1 MNRQFLTTLMLFL
14 LVITGYNQFVALP
27 RARAEKAAAEEKLK
41 QAVKEQTPAVL
52 ATAAGGKSVPAAAAS
67 SQPEELISFDYQDA
81 AVTFSSKG
89 AGIKKY
95 IYKDVVDDVNLTP
108 FDTKGFFATLPELDF
123 REFSRTQNS
132 ITFTAD
138 ILPGFEVHKTYTFA
152 GNGLNALKVA
162 FVNNTA
168 HDITLEPWTFNFGPG
183 LGTVKSEEKDNER
196 ESKAV
201 YLVQYEGRKK
211 ATLEVLKPK
220 GDSAGVYNPAAERE
234 EEKSTDED
242 EFNWIWAGVQNRYFL
257 SVIIP
262 QDWTPGVLEATASV
276 VGKKDRLWGLFGQAD
291 EKGPQMTVQMP
302 SVTVEANSSK
312 EYNSDFYFGPK
323 DYQEFLALPYHL
335 DRSIEFGFF
344 GALGKIA
351 RKVLETFYGWT
362 GNYGV
367 AIILLTVCVQA
378 LMFPLTMMS
387 LKSTA
392 QMRKIAPEMKRL
404 QEKYKGNQEALSRET
419 LNLYRKY
426 NVNPFSGCLPMLIQ
440 LPIFLALFNALRTS
454 WALHGASFVGWITDL
469 SSKDPYYVLPIL
481 MGVVMFFQQKGN
493 MPPGTDPAQAAMF
506 KYMPLIFT
514 LLFMNFPSGLVLYWL
529 TNSLISFGIQ
539 TVVNKQVAKQN

>member
-1 MNRQFLTTLMLFL
+1 MLFL

-52 ATAAGGKSVPAAAAS
+52 ATAAGGKSVSAAAAS

-152 GNGLNALKVA
+152 ENGLNALKVA

-426 NVNPFSGCLPMLIQ
+426 DVNPFSGCLPMLIQ

>member
-1 MNRQFLTTLMLFL
+1 MLFL

-52 ATAAGGKSVPAAAAS
+52 ATAAGGKSVPAVAVS

-152 GNGLNALKVA
+152 ENGLNALKVA

>member
-52 ATAAGGKSVPAAAAS
+52 ATAEGGTSVAAAAAS

-152 GNGLNALKVA
+152 ENGLNALKVA

-257 SVIIP
+257 SVIP
-262 QDWTPGVLEATASV
+262 ACKTAT
-276 VGKKDRLWGLFGQAD
+276 F
-291 EKGPQMTVQMP
+291 
-302 SVTVEANSSK
+302 
-312 EYNSDFYFGPK
+312 
-323 DYQEFLALPYHL
+323 
-335 DRSIEFGFF
+335 
-344 GALGKIA
+344 
-351 RKVLETFYGWT
+351 
-362 GNYGV
+362 
-367 AIILLTVCVQA
+367 
-378 LMFPLTMMS
+378 
-387 LKSTA
+387 
-392 QMRKIAPEMKRL
+392 
-404 QEKYKGNQEALSRET
+404 
-419 LNLYRKY
+419 
-426 NVNPFSGCLPMLIQ
+426 
-440 LPIFLALFNALRTS
+440 
-454 WALHGASFVGWITDL
+454 
-469 SSKDPYYVLPIL
+469 
-481 MGVVMFFQQKGN
+481 
-493 MPPGTDPAQAAMF
+493 
-506 KYMPLIFT
+506 
-514 LLFMNFPSGLVLYWL
+514 
-529 TNSLISFGIQ
+529 
-539 TVVNKQVAKQN
+539 

>member
-1 MNRQFLTTLMLFL
+1 MLFL

-152 GNGLNALKVA
+152 ENGLNALKVA

>member
-1 MNRQFLTTLMLFL
+1 MLFL

-52 ATAAGGKSVPAAAAS
+52 ATAEGGTSVAAAAAS

-152 GNGLNALKVA
+152 ENGLNALKVA

-426 NVNPFSGCLPMLIQ
+426 NVNPFSGCLPML
-440 LPIFLALFNALRTS
+440 LN
-454 WALHGASFVGWITDL
+454 
-469 SSKDPYYVLPIL
+469 
-481 MGVVMFFQQKGN
+481 
-493 MPPGTDPAQAAMF
+493 
-506 KYMPLIFT
+506 
-514 LLFMNFPSGLVLYWL
+514 LLV
-529 TNSLISFGIQ
+529 
-539 TVVNKQVAKQN
+539 

>member
-52 ATAAGGKSVPAAAAS
+52 ATAEGGTSVAAAAAS

-81 AVTFSSKG
+81 DVTFSSKG

-95 IYKDVVDDVNLTP
+95 IYKDVVEDVNLTP

-132 ITFTAD
+132 ITFTGD
-138 ILPGFEVHKTYTFA
+138 ILPGFEVRKTYTFA
-152 GNGLNALKVA
+152 ENGLNALKVS

-211 ATLEVLKPK
+211 ATLETLKPK
-220 GDSAGVYNPAAERE
+220 GDNAGVYNPAAERE
-234 EEKSTDED
+234 EEKSADED

-276 VGKKDRLWGLFGQAD
+276 VGKKDRMWGLFGQAD

-344 GALGKIA
+344 GSLGKIA

-404 QEKYKGNQEALSRET
+404 QEKYKGNQEALNREM

-426 NVNPFSGCLPMLIQ
+426 NVNPLSGCLPMLIQ

-454 WALHGASFVGWITDL
+454 WALHGAGFVGWITDL

>member
-426 NVNPFSGCLPMLIQ
+426 DVNPFSGCLPMLIQ